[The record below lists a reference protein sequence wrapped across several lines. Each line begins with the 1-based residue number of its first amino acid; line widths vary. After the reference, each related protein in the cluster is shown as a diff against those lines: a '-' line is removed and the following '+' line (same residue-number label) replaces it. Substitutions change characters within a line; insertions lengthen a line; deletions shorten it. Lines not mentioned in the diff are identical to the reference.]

1 MIIIAQSKFA
11 HDGKKYLTD
20 IYMQLGDR
28 DGDRKIIIIFYDDSM
43 PEMNTVPYLRV
54 ASVYLEQIYPKEPVS
69 TIRRTNNSVSRL
81 MLIVDR

>member
-28 DGDRKIIIIFYDDSM
+28 DGDRKIIIIFYDDS
-43 PEMNTVPYLRV
+43 EMNTVPYLRV